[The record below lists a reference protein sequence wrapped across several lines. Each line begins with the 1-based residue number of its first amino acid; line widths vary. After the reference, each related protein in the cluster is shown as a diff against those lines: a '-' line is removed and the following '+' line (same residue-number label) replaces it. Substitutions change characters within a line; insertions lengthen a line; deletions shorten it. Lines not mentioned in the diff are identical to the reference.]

1 MEQEYNDEQTSTTG
15 ATFSTKTMNFGDK
28 ALCFEIWDTAGQEKY
43 RALTKMFYKDAGA
56 AILVYDITREVSFE
70 ELKNYILQYKGTT
83 KEFIT
88 TCYIYYFV
96 DII

>member
-1 MEQEYNDEQTSTTG
+1 MGYSRSREVQSI
-15 ATFSTKTMNFGDK
+15 DK
-28 ALCFEIWDTAGQEKY
+28 NVL
-43 RALTKMFYKDAGA
+43 YKDAGA